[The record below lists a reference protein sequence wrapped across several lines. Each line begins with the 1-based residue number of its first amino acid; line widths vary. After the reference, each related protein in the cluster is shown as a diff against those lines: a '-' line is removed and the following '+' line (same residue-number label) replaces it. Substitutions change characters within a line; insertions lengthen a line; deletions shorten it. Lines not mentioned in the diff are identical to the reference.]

1 MQRPGTYAGARGMN
15 LAEPEYVIV
24 GRILAPSGLQ
34 GKLKVEVI
42 TDFPERFTPDAQVYL
57 NQQPVTIEQVEW
69 YKGRLVIKLNA
80 IDSVEEAR
88 KLRGQYL
95 EIPASQLQ
103 PLPAAQYYLFQV
115 IGLEVKTTQG
125 ELLGKVTEIITA
137 DSNDTYVVNGDW
149 GEILIPAIEDVIKSI
164 DLERGEMTIEPIE
177 GLLELN
183 ETRSSRGKG
192 AKSKPKSTS

>member
-1 MQRPGTYAGARGMN
+1 MS

-57 NQQPVTIEQVEW
+57 NQQPLTIEQVEW
-69 YKGRLVIKLNA
+69 HQGKLVIKLDA
-80 IDSVEEAR
+80 VDSVEEAR

-95 EIPASQLQ
+95 EIPASQLR
-103 PLPAAQYYLFQV
+103 PLPEGQYYLFQI
-115 IGLEVKTTQG
+115 IGLLVKTTRG
-125 ELLGKVTEIITA
+125 ELLGRVTEVITA
-137 DSNDTYVVNGDW
+137 ASNDTYVVSGDR
-149 GEILIPAIEDVIKSI
+149 GEILIPAIEDVVESI
-164 DLERGEMTIEPIE
+164 DLGRGEMTIEPIK

-183 ETRSSRGKG
+183 AKKSSRRHI
-192 AKSKPKSTS
+192 AKTGPKSSG